1 MVFAGSVAARFFVFC
16 FVFLIPLVLGTVLQ
30 PLSASGADG
39 EGRFAIKGVGTLT
52 CRKFVEVRTQNTSL
66 HTAFL
71 HWAEG
76 FLTAVNRYDAD
87 TYDIAPWQTTAVLDR
102 IFASHC
108 EKNPDEK
115 FVALLQKLGVSL
127 RDGRL
132 QERSEMLTI
141 TVNGESTRVYQAL
154 LVQAQAKL
162 KELGFYG
169 GAVDGAFGP
178 KTQEAIATFQ
188 IAEGVVA
195 SGLPDPLTIWKLLSP

>member
-1 MVFAGSVAARFFVFC
+1 MVFAGSVAARFFVFY
-16 FVFLIPLVLGTVLQ
+16 FVFLIPLILGSVLQ
-30 PLSASGADG
+30 PLSARGADG

-52 CRKFVEVRTQNTSL
+52 CRQFVEARTQTSPL

-71 HWAEG
+71 HWADG
-76 FLTAVNRYDAD
+76 FLTGVNRYDAN

-115 FVALLQKLGVSL
+115 FVVLLQKLSAGL

-132 QERSEMLTI
+132 EERSETLTV
-141 TVNGESTRVYQAL
+141 TVDGESTRVYQAL
-154 LVQAQAKL
+154 LVRAQVKL
-162 KELGFYG
+162 KELGFYN

-188 IAEGVVA
+188 IAEGIVA
-195 SGLPDPLTIWKLLSP
+195 TGLPDPLTLWKLLSP